1 MKVESWKQNKNN
13 FTAKTQRTQRRKKK
27 EHTIPS
33 TTIYYFSGTGNSLA
47 VARAIA
53 AKLGNT
59 KLIHMALPD
68 AAHPSPDTP
77 RIGLVFPVYIFGLPL
92 IVARFIEK
100 LRVPAGTYVF
110 AVAAHGGMACST
122 LTQTALLFSKQGM
135 TLSAGFA
142 VMMVDNYTPLSGAIS
157 AEKQKVRFEKA
168 GRMIDKICAAIEN
181 GGQYIYRGWPLV
193 NWLFSGWMYR
203 RAAPKIPGLDKQFL
217 ADSNCN
223 GCGVCEQVCP
233 VNNIKMS
240 EHRPAW
246 QHHCEQCFACLHWCP
261 TAAIQYGK
269 NTTGRRR
276 YHHPEVKIQDIII

>member
-1 MKVESWKQNKNN
+1 
-13 FTAKTQRTQRRKKK
+13 
-27 EHTIPS
+27 
-33 TTIYYFSGTGNSLA
+33 
-47 VARAIA
+47 
-53 AKLGNT
+53 
-59 KLIHMALPD
+59 MAHQD
-68 AAHPSPDTP
+68 AARPSPDTP
-77 RIGLVFPVYIFGLPL
+77 RIGLVFPVYIWGLPL

-100 LRVPAGTYVF
+100 LRVPADAYVF

-122 LTQTALLFSKQGM
+122 LTQTARLFSKHGM

-142 VMMVDNYTPLSGAIS
+142 VKMVDNYTPIAGAIS
-157 AEKQKVRFEKA
+157 LEKQKKRFEKA

-193 NWLFSGWMYR
+193 NWLFSGIMYR
-203 RAAPKIPGLDKQFL
+203 RAAPKIPGLDKQFT

-233 VNNIKMS
+233 VKNIKMI

-269 NTTGRRR
+269 NTTGRTR

>member
-1 MKVESWKQNKNN
+1 
-13 FTAKTQRTQRRKKK
+13 
-27 EHTIPS
+27 
-33 TTIYYFSGTGNSLA
+33 
-47 VARAIA
+47 
-53 AKLGNT
+53 
-59 KLIHMALPD
+59 MAGPD
-68 AAHPSPDTP
+68 AARPLPDTQ

-100 LRVPAGTYVF
+100 LRIPAGAYVF

-122 LTQTALLFSKQGM
+122 LTQTARLFSKQGM

-142 VMMVDNYTPLSGAIS
+142 VTMVDNYTPLSGAIS
-157 AEKQKVRFEKA
+157 VEKQKVRFEKA
-168 GRMIDKICAAIEN
+168 KRTIDKICAAIEN
-181 GGQYIYRGWPLV
+181 GGEYIYRGWPLV

-203 RAAPKIPGLDKQFL
+203 RAAPKIPAMDKQFL

-233 VNNIKMS
+233 VNNIKMN
-240 EHRPAW
+240 EHRPVW

-261 TAAIQYGK
+261 TEAIQYGK
-269 NTTGRRR
+269 NTKGRKR